1 MTEQCKIIAIVE
13 LILGIIGSF
22 LIAKQAGI
30 TFRGDRNWITTIIIF
45 LAGVI
50 ISYVIFVILY
60 SIYEMLYN
68 QEYIIAQIQDFNSTT
83 EDNSKPASNNSS
95 SLLKD
100 ENSLDSEDG
109 WICPRCGSFNPAIS
123 HKCKCGKNRD

>member
-1 MTEQCKIIAIVE
+1 MKEQCKIIAIVE

-109 WICPRCGSFNPAIS
+109 WICPRCSSFNPAIS